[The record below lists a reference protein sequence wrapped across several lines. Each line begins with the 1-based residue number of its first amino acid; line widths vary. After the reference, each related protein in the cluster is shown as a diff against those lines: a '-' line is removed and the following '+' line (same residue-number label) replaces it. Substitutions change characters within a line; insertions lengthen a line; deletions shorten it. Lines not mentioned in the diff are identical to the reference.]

1 MEALL
6 DHSPAPACPASFNLA
21 AYVLDP
27 SQSVPDKIALIIYQR
42 DIPKKITYKQLAT
55 AVFGAANGLSQAGIK
70 AGDRVM
76 LGLGNTIEF
85 PIAFLA
91 LAAIDAIA
99 MPVSEQLS
107 KPEVNTLIEQ
117 TRPNAFIAASD
128 IDIENFSGFS
138 INTNQLKSFY
148 TLPPLDPVM
157 GDPNRAAYIIFTSG
171 TSGQPKA
178 VVHAHRAV
186 WARRMMWDS
195 WYDLRQNDVMMHAGA
210 LNWTY
215 TLGTGLMDP
224 WAIGATAVIPNTQQP
239 KQIWSTILE
248 TQTTIFAAAPGIFR
262 RLLVSPPKNTP
273 VNLRH
278 ALCAGDTLPQTS
290 RDMWR
295 SLTGTPICE
304 AYGMTE
310 CSTFLSARPSAPDTL
325 QAQTG
330 RKIAI
335 LGQDRPVNIGELGS
349 IAISM
354 NDPGLMLGYLENNKI
369 NLKLT
374 GSWFKTEDTGKVNSG
389 GTITFSGRHTDIMNA
404 GAYRVS
410 PREVEI
416 VFERHPNILEVAVT
430 EIEVKPDVTVIAAFY
445 ISTTDIAFN
454 ELEELVQSQLA
465 RYKHPR
471 VIQRVKA
478 LPRTPNGK
486 LIRAS
491 LPKLW
496 NKNYD

>member
-1 MEALL
+1 M
-6 DHSPAPACPASFNLA
+6 
-21 AYVLDP
+21 
-27 SQSVPDKIALIIYQR
+27 
-42 DIPKKITYKQLAT
+42 
-55 AVFGAANGLSQAGIK
+55 
-70 AGDRVM
+70 
-76 LGLGNTIEF
+76 
-85 PIAFLA
+85 
-91 LAAIDAIA
+91 
-99 MPVSEQLS
+99 
-107 KPEVNTLIEQ
+107 
-117 TRPNAFIAASD
+117 
-128 IDIENFSGFS
+128 
-138 INTNQLKSFY
+138 
-148 TLPPLDPVM
+148 
-157 GDPNRAAYIIFTSG
+157 
-171 TSGQPKA
+171 
-178 VVHAHRAV
+178 
-186 WARRMMWDS
+186 
-195 WYDLRQNDVMMHAGA
+195 
-210 LNWTY
+210 
-215 TLGTGLMDP
+215 
-224 WAIGATAVIPNTQQP
+224 
-239 KQIWSTILE
+239 
-248 TQTTIFAAAPGIFR
+248 
-262 RLLVSPPKNTP
+262 
-273 VNLRH
+273 
-278 ALCAGDTLPQTS
+278 PQTS

-445 ISTTDIAFN
+445 ISTTGIAFN

-491 LPKLW
+491 SPKLW
-496 NKNYD
+496 NKNYGQIM